1 MNINTNTEL
10 KKCPKCGEIKNRKTD
25 FYQLK
30 GETIKVNGFCKPCL
44 LKSNAER
51 RRIVKEKAVE
61 YLGGACKICGYNK
74 CIGSLDFHHINP
86 KEKEINYSLFKTI
99 FNKRLIDELD
109 KCILLC
115 ANCHRELHY
124 NEETLGKH

>member
-1 MNINTNTEL
+1 MNINTNVEL
-10 KKCPKCGEIKNRKTD
+10 KKCPKCNEVKDRKID
-25 FYQLK
+25 SYQLK
-30 GETIKVNGFCKPCL
+30 GKNIKVNGFCKRCL

-61 YLGGACKICGYNK
+61 YLGGECKKCGYNK

-86 KEKEINYSLFKTI
+86 NEKDMNYSAFKTI
-99 FNKRLIDELD
+99 FNKRLTNELD

-124 NEETLGKH
+124 NEGTLGKH